1 MKTNVILLSVVVASL
16 ALSGFSSYRVSSNVQ
31 GAEAVAVTA
40 KQNVIITER
49 SLPAGTYS
57 LIGPLNVSVKK
68 LTIFHK
74 DPTKEQAD
82 DAMREKAIS
91 MGADAVMEV
100 RYSSGIGMTTWGYMD
115 AEGKAVKLLTQ

>member
-1 MKTNVILLSVVVASL
+1 MKTKIILLSVVVASL
-16 ALSGFSSYRVSSNVQ
+16 TLSGCSSYRVSSNVQ
-31 GAEAVAVTA
+31 GAEPVAVTA

-49 SLPAGTYS
+49 SLPADTFS
-57 LIGPLNVSVKK
+57 LIGPLNISVKK

-82 DAMREKAIS
+82 EALREKAIS

>member
-1 MKTNVILLSVVVASL
+1 MKSKIVLLSVVVASL
-16 ALSGFSSYRVSSNVQ
+16 TLSGCSSYRVSSNVQ